1 MSNSPTLNSPAA
13 STQAQ
18 HDPSKAEIAART
30 LAVMNI
36 PDTVNDARIRA
47 LAEPYGT
54 IVKLTLRPDHQGAI
68 IEYSDVTAAGRASLG
83 LENHE
88 IVPGRKLRTGGLR
101 DLFQQK
107 AEIRTDRIQT
117 GTGAK
122 KPPPVTGPGFM
133 QPTVPVRRPGPGVRG
148 GLGTKRGLGYSSALA
163 KKAPG
168 GEDLGNGSGAAADE
182 NEKKVQ
188 PKSNADFKAMF
199 LKGESQ

>member
-1 MSNSPTLNSPAA
+1 
-13 STQAQ
+13 
-18 HDPSKAEIAART
+18 
-30 LAVMNI
+30 MNI
-36 PDTVNDARIRA
+36 PDTINDARIRA

-54 IVKLTLRPDHQGAI
+54 IVKLPLRPAHQGAI
-68 IEYSDVTAAGRASLG
+68 IEYSDVTAVGRASLG

-88 IVPGRKLRTGGLR
+88 IVPGRKLRTGGLK

-107 AEIRTDRIQT
+107 GEIRTDRIQV

-148 GLGTKRGLGYSSALA
+148 GLGTKRGLGYSSAPA
-163 KKAPG
+163 KKALG
-168 GEDLGNGSGAAADE
+168 GEDLGNGTAADE

-199 LKGESQ
+199 LKGEGQ